1 MHWYFPNDPIVVNST
16 LCGIVCY
23 FYVLYRVMKMREGF
37 FWWKLCFCV
46 KLVLHPLGVLASWN
60 KRPIVR
66 PRKKREGGDSF
77 RESMEKKDLY
87 LCYNVVVSLK
97 IDRIRLS
104 KFFFMIWRTSW
115 HVQSPDM
122 ISRDNQICLG
132 RKKNGFKKVGT
143 WHDFQILIC

>member
-1 MHWYFPNDPIVVNST
+1 MLIFSKWSHCAILYSMRYSVLL
-16 LCGIVCY
+16 LCALQGDEDARG
-23 FYVLYRVMKMREGF
+23 FF

-132 RKKNGFKKVGT
+132 RKKMDLKK
-143 WHDFQILIC
+143 

>member
-1 MHWYFPNDPIVVNST
+1 MGSFWTYPKFSKWSHCAIST

-66 PRKKREGGDSF
+66 PRKKRLEGDSF

-104 KFFFMIWRTSW
+104 KFFFY
-115 HVQSPDM
+115 DM
-122 ISRDNQICLG
+122 
-132 RKKNGFKKVGT
+132 KNILTCSIT
-143 WHDFQILIC
+143 WYDIKG

>member
-1 MHWYFPNDPIVVNST
+1 MCWYFPNDPIVVNST

-66 PRKKREGGDSF
+66 PRKKRLEGDSF

-132 RKKNGFKKVGT
+132 RKKK
-143 WHDFQILIC
+143 WI

>member
-1 MHWYFPNDPIVVNST
+1 MCWYFPNDPIVVNST

-66 PRKKREGGDSF
+66 PRKKRLEGDSF

-104 KFFFMIWRTSW
+104 KFFLWCEEHLDMFNHLIWYQEIIRFVW
-115 HVQSPDM
+115 
-122 ISRDNQICLG
+122 G
-132 RKKNGFKKVGT
+132 GKKNGFKKVGT
-143 WHDFQILIC
+143 RHDFQILIC